1 MKQKVKEIKL
11 VIGGKTLYYRRVK
24 HMTDQSKKGQA
35 IWLFLCEKKLIVT
48 PRNLSLFE
56 LPNSQ
61 IIPSIFLV
69 DALVC
74 L

>member
-1 MKQKVKEIKL
+1 
-11 VIGGKTLYYRRVK
+11 
-24 HMTDQSKKGQA
+24 MTDQSKKGQA